1 MSDEVDIQSEP
12 APSVLNVA
20 HLVYGL
26 HTLAIVIGLVCSS
39 ITIIGSFLGSIPSIV
54 AVVFNYLKQGDAR
67 GTWVESH
74 FRWQIRTFWF
84 VLLWFVVAF
93 ILIVTIV
100 GMVIGIPLL
109 VAVTFWLV
117 YRIARGW
124 LRLQDNRPMYV

>member
-1 MSDEVDIQSEP
+1 MPDEADKQSEP
-12 APSVLNVA
+12 AASVLNVA

-39 ITIIGSFLGSIPSIV
+39 VTIIGSFIGSIPSII
-54 AVVFNYLKQGDAR
+54 AVIFNYLKQEDAR

-93 ILIVTIV
+93 ILIITIV
-100 GMVIGIPLL
+100 GMIIGIPLL
-109 VAVTFWLV
+109 VAVTVWLV

-124 LRLQDNRPMYV
+124 MRLQDSRPMYV